1 MYQCASIS
9 VTTKILLKRLLHFSI
24 YMNVIITSSENIW
37 KKCLRSRKNDNNC
50 CHLHCI
56 IQKIECETGCK
67 KFLNSHF
74 ENKNSFNAFAW
85 EIESLT
91 IEISLINTFYKMWEG
106 KENNLFDKIVFFL
119 LLKRWGYCQSLIFI
133 YHIVDTL

>member
-1 MYQCASIS
+1 M
-9 VTTKILLKRLLHFSI
+9 LKRLLHFSI

-91 IEISLINTFYKMWEG
+91 IQISLINTFYKMWEG
-106 KENNLFDKIVFFL
+106 KENNLFDLKEVTGTFCHLCKIVSFL
-119 LLKRWGYCQSLIFI
+119 LLKRWSYCQSPIII